1 MPSFRVRLSL
11 LHLSLILCA
20 AVVLA
25 ACGGGTSKPTARTPQ
40 VTYSPLS
47 GMPVTSPDQR
57 ILVVKV
63 ENTAPARPQQGLS
76 EADIVFVEEV
86 EGGITRFAAV
96 YSSQRPD
103 TVGPVRSARITDPQ
117 LVAQFG
123 SVAFAYSGAQAKMA
137 PVLRAASL
145 IEVRESRSGTGWTRS
160 TERSAPHNL
169 YGHPAGLLEQAGDG
183 VSKATDI
190 GREFADKA
198 PSGGTAVTS
207 VVAKYPAERMSIDW
221 LGTGWQISSGKDIIT
236 DGAPVRPGSILIQYV
251 TQAPS
256 QFHDRHGGVTPFAE
270 TVGRGT
276 GVYLRDGRY
285 WRVTWQRLTE
295 SDPTTWFDAK
305 GQPVQ
310 FARGTIWNLL
320 VPKERRV
327 EITRPAAGASPSTS
341 P

>member
-1 MPSFRVRLSL
+1 MTVTTVRRSTV
-11 LHLSLILCA
+11 IVCA
-20 AVVLA
+20 AIALA
-25 ACGGGTSKPTARTPQ
+25 ACGGSPAKPAARTPK

-57 ILVVKV
+57 VLVVKV
-63 ENTAPARPQQGLS
+63 ENTAPARPQLGLS

-96 YSSQRPD
+96 YSSQRPE

-160 TERSAPHNL
+160 TERGAPHNL
-169 YGHPAGLLEQAGDG
+169 YGHPTGLLEQAGEG
-183 VSKATDI
+183 VSEAVDI
-190 GREFADKA
+190 GREFSQEP
-198 PSGGTAVTS
+198 PSGGTAVAS
-207 VVAKYPAERMSIDW
+207 VVAKYPAERMTIDW
-221 LGTGWQISSGKDIIT
+221 LGTGWQVSSGKDIIT

-251 TQAPS
+251 KQAPS

-270 TVGRGT
+270 TIGSGT

-285 WRVTWQRLTE
+285 WRVTWQRPTE
-295 SDPTTWFDAK
+295 SDPTTWLDAT

-320 VPKERRV
+320 VPKDRRV